1 MPQVYAELRAVPLR
15 DMLAEASR
23 ESEAIALEPADEA
36 AAFASGR
43 RAPSANAE
51 LIEALQAAHDALAQ
65 RDQREAAVYASA
77 VRKLWRAQA
86 EAHVAQA
93 LTLWLESSAAA
104 RAVAS
109 VQHGER
115 GSEPPEEETGESVA
129 SAASWGSW
137 CLVM

>member
-1 MPQVYAELRAVPLR
+1 MPQVYAKLRAVPLR

-23 ESEAIALEPADEA
+23 ESEAITLEPADEA

-93 LTLWLESSAAA
+93 LTL
-104 RAVAS
+104 
-109 VQHGER
+109 
-115 GSEPPEEETGESVA
+115 
-129 SAASWGSW
+129 
-137 CLVM
+137 